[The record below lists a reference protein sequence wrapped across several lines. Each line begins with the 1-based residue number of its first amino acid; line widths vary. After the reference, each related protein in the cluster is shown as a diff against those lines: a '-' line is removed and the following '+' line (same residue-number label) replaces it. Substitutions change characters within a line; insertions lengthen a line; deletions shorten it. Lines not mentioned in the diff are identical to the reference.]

1 MKIKTI
7 TPEVLTCVK
16 THIALAAENPNVTS
30 ESGHVSP
37 SCSSFAV
44 NVELKVS
51 NTRTLEP
58 YFLCLNSYVSSLI
71 SWLSREPAEV
81 KCLQAG
87 LQGIV
92 RKPQGKK

>member
-30 ESGHVSP
+30 ESDHVSP

-44 NVELKVS
+44 DVELKVS
-51 NTRTLEP
+51 NT
-58 YFLCLNSYVSSLI
+58 
-71 SWLSREPAEV
+71 
-81 KCLQAG
+81 
-87 LQGIV
+87 
-92 RKPQGKK
+92 